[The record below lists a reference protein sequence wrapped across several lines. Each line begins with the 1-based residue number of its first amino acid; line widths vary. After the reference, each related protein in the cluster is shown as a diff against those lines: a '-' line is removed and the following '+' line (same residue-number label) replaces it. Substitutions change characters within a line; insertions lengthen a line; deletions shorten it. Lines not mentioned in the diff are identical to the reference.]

1 VLASLLLVGY
11 ARGYIHSKLNSD
23 SKRERPSSRSVY
35 IGIGRDASSK
45 YTDGFNMKYREENIV
60 GVLFGTDGVRGVAN
74 VELSPEMAF
83 KLGRAGSYMLA
94 KSTASSRPR
103 ILVGKD
109 TRISGDMLEAAL
121 IAGICSTGAD
131 VLTVGVIPTPAVAY
145 LTQKYEASCGIVIS
159 ASHNPVQDNGIKFF
173 GSSGYKLPDEL
184 ETEIEDLVHKG
195 TEDLTRPQGEEVGR
209 VYDVAQAVD
218 SYLDY
223 LISCFTLE
231 GSLSDITIVVD
242 CANGAAFAVGP
253 QMWRRLGARVIAI
266 NDKPNGLN
274 INDKCGSTYTESL
287 KKTIIQYKADIGIAY
302 DGDADRCIAIDEC
315 GNELDGDHILLI
327 CAQDM
332 ISRAQ
337 LNPPLV
343 VATVMSNIGLDIAL
357 RRENIAVQSCKVG
370 DRYVLEKMKETGALL
385 GGEQS
390 GHIIFSQFATTGD
403 GLLTS
408 LKLVEFMK
416 RSGLALSELA
426 RGLEKQPQMLVNVR
440 MDNKEEILSRPLVQ
454 LALKRAE
461 EKLGD
466 CGKLVVRPSGT
477 EPLVRIM
484 AQGPEQYLLEE
495 VIDDIKQAV
504 ETAQQL

>member
-1 VLASLLLVGY
+1 
-11 ARGYIHSKLNSD
+11 
-23 SKRERPSSRSVY
+23 
-35 IGIGRDASSK
+35 
-45 YTDGFNMKYREENIV
+45 M
-60 GVLFGTDGVRGVAN
+60 GVLFGTDGVRGIAN

-83 KLGRAGSYMLA
+83 HLGRAGSYMLA
-94 KSTASSRPR
+94 EKNTGSRPR

-121 IAGICSTGAD
+121 IAGICATGAD

-173 GSSGYKLPDEL
+173 GPSGYKLPDEL
-184 ETEIEDLVHKG
+184 ENEIEALVHKG
-195 TEDLTRPQGEEVGR
+195 TRNLTRPQGEEIGR
-209 VYDVAQAVD
+209 VYDVAEAANN
-218 SYLDY
+218 YLDY
-223 LISCFTLE
+223 LISCFNLE
-231 GSLSDITIVVD
+231 GSLSGFTIVVD
-242 CANGAAFAVGP
+242 CANGAAFATAP
-253 QMWRRLGARVIAI
+253 EMWKRLGARVIAI
-266 NDKPNGLN
+266 HDKPNGLN
-274 INDKCGSTYTESL
+274 INDKCGSTHTEGL
-287 KKTIIQYKADIGIAY
+287 KKAVIQNKADIGIAY
-302 DGDADRCIAIDEC
+302 DGDADRCIAIDER

-332 ISRAQ
+332 NSRAQ
-337 LNPPLV
+337 LKPPLV

-416 RSGLALSELA
+416 RSGLSLSELA

-454 LALKRAE
+454 EALKKAE
-461 EKLGD
+461 ERLGQ

-504 ETAQQL
+504 ETAQQK